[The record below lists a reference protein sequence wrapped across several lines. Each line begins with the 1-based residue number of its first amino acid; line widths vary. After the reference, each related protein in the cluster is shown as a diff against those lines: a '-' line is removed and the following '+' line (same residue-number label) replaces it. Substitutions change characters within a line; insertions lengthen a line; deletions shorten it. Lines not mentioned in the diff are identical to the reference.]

1 VIRKKKK
8 KVAVAMTDVKTVP
21 PCGAYELLHL
31 TQEYYMHTPN
41 ERWLFVYIDVFSTLM
56 LLETLCSSSWL

>member
-1 VIRKKKK
+1 
-8 KVAVAMTDVKTVP
+8 MTDVKTVP

-31 TQEYYMHTPN
+31 AQEYYMHTPN
-41 ERWLFVYIDVFSTLM
+41 ERWLFVYIDVFSNLM